1 MNGPTKVMI
10 AIWICA
16 PKVRET
22 SSRDNIYQIMMV
34 FNRKAGLSPRG
45 RGNLMVH
52 PWQFGDMGSIPAWAG
67 EPTCVA
73 CQWTPDM
80 VYPRVG
86 GGTS

>member
-45 RGNLMVH
+45 RGNPGIEFLVG
-52 PWQFGDMGSIPAWAG
+52 PGQRSIPAWAG
-67 EPTCVA
+67 EPV
-73 CQWTPDM
+73 
-80 VYPRVG
+80 RRR
-86 GGTS
+86 